1 MKKFLAVMTAMV
13 IASGAQADAD
23 TGTPF
28 YKQGV
33 EDLNEQVKY
42 DPNTYPQIEC
52 MALNIYYEARSSS
65 NADQYAVAD
74 VVLNRV
80 QDTRYPNTIC
90 DVVKQ
95 GMQDSNGNMRRNKC
109 QFSWYCDGKADTPH
123 EMDAFYKARSIAW
136 DVIIMDT
143 YRGITEGAT
152 HYHTTYVNP
161 AWSRSKRGWS
171 ITRVG
176 QIGTHIF
183 YRWN

>member
-1 MKKFLAVMTAMV
+1 MKTIIAVMTALV
-13 IASGAQADAD
+13 ISSGAQADAD
-23 TGTPF
+23 TGLPF
-28 YKQGV
+28 FKQGI
-33 EDLNEQVKY
+33 EDLSEQVKY
-42 DPNTYPQIEC
+42 DPDTFPQIEC

-80 QDTRYPNTIC
+80 QDTRYPNTVC
-90 DVVKQ
+90 EVVYQ
-95 GMQDSNGNMRRNKC
+95 GNKHADGRMKRHQC

-143 YRGITEGAT
+143 YRGITEGGT

-161 AWSRSKRGWS
+161 SWSRSKRGWS

>member
-1 MKKFLAVMTAMV
+1 MKKIFAIVAAITFSNAAM
-13 IASGAQADAD
+13 ADAD
-23 TGTPF
+23 TDALF

-33 EDLNEQVKY
+33 ENLNEEVSY
-42 DPNTYPQIEC
+42 DPLQFPEIEC
-52 MALNIYYEARSSS
+52 MALNIYYEARSSN

-80 QDTRYPNTIC
+80 QDSRYPNTVC
-90 DVVKQ
+90 EVVYQ
-95 GMQDSNGNMRRNKC
+95 GNKHADGRMKRHQC

-143 YRGITEGAT
+143 YRGITEGST

-161 AWSRSKRGWS
+161 NWSRSKRGWS